1 MLHCPATLFIARHGD
16 AEYDGDRRVM
26 SDEGGRL
33 SETGRVQVTE
43 CAHEI
48 ADQKLAMVYSSPM
61 QRALESGRL
70 AAEVLDIGHRTLDG
84 LVEIRVGERA
94 GQPWSDPLTR
104 EVYAAWHAG
113 HLDARIPGAESGRE
127 VIDRFRD
134 ALETIADQHRGEQ
147 VLVFTHGAIMSL
159 VVPHLSHNVRDDLA
173 YLQFIPNAVPA
184 RVEGGDEGWRVLTW
198 PGSASKEFL

>member
-33 SETGRVQVTE
+33 SQTGQVQVTE

-84 LVEIRVGERA
+84 LVEIRVG
-94 GQPWSDPLTR
+94 
-104 EVYAAWHAG
+104 
-113 HLDARIPGAESGRE
+113 SGP
-127 VIDRFRD
+127 
-134 ALETIADQHRGEQ
+134 ANRGPI
-147 VLVFTHGAIMSL
+147 T
-159 VVPHLSHNVRDDLA
+159 
-173 YLQFIPNAVPA
+173 
-184 RVEGGDEGWRVLTW
+184 
-198 PGSASKEFL
+198 